1 MVLSALYALKVS
13 QRIDMYKN
21 YISLNKSQVEL
32 IELQHS
38 VLVRQDL
45 LMRDLFPDCFQSVLG
60 K

>member
-1 MVLSALYALKVS
+1 MVLSALYVLKVS
-13 QRIDMYKN
+13 QRVDMYKN

-32 IELQHS
+32 IELQYS

-45 LMRDLFPDCFQSVLG
+45 LIRDLFPDCFVVITG

>member
-1 MVLSALYALKVS
+1 MVLSALYVLRVS

-32 IELQHS
+32 IELQYS

-45 LMRDLFPDCFQSVLG
+45 LIRDLFPDCFVAITG